1 MRIGRLPV
9 LVAVLTA
16 GFGIAPAGPAALAA
30 DRMVAGP
37 TAAGSPAAGSRATG
51 ATTASAVP
59 LCGSMAGTRPHI
71 TKVMWIFMENRSY
84 GNGPGQIPGDPS
96 AKYIDGTLIKHCGS
110 TSDYHGI
117 THSSFPNYLAATS
130 GGLHGDGSQ
139 HSYSVRSIFSQVDP
153 SWRSYEE
160 FMPVPCDHVPQIGNP
175 ATGQYYVNR
184 HNPAAFYSS
193 QPVSGDCT
201 RFDRRLGHA
210 NTGALA
216 RAVSAGKLPR
226 FSFVT
231 PGLCDDMHLL
241 PPGVAGCANSTASG
255 DAWLATWIPI
265 ITAGRDYQ
273 KGRLVIDVTWDEG
286 SGGKLGAHCLTS
298 NAANCIVP
306 DIVIS
311 PYTRHKVASR
321 NLSHY
326 SLLKM
331 TERLLGLH
339 FLGRARNTTVRDLC
353 KPFGL
358 CPRHRP
364 PAQAKGPR

>member
-1 MRIGRLPV
+1 MRFGRLPV
-9 LVAVLTA
+9 LAAVLA
-16 GFGIAPAGPAALAA
+16 VGFGIAPAGPAAFAA
-30 DRMVAGP
+30 DRMVAGSA
-37 TAAGSPAAGSRATG
+37 AAGTVAASAPAAGAT
-51 ATTASAVP
+51 AASAAP
-59 LCGSMAGTRPHI
+59 LCGFMAGTRPHI

-84 GNGPGQIPGDPS
+84 GNSPSEIPGDPS

-117 THSSFPNYLAATS
+117 THSSFPNYLGATS

-139 HSYSVRSIFSQVDP
+139 HPYDVRSIFSQVDP

-160 FMPVPCDHVPQIGNP
+160 FMPAPCDLSPQTGTP
-175 ATGQYYVNR
+175 ATGHYYVNR
-184 HNPAAFYSS
+184 HNPAVFYSS
-193 QPVSGDCT
+193 QPVSGDCAKY
-201 RFDRRLGHA
+201 DRRLGNT
-210 NTGALA
+210 NTGRLA
-216 RAVSAGKLPR
+216 RAVQRGKLPR
-226 FSFVT
+226 FSFVA

-241 PPGVAGCANSTASG
+241 PPGVPGCANSTAQG

-273 KGRLVIDVTWDEG
+273 KGRLVIDITWDEG
-286 SGGKLGAHCLTS
+286 NGGKLGADCLTS

-321 NLSHY
+321 DLSHY

-339 FLGRARNTTVRDLC
+339 FLGRARNTTVRNLC

-358 CPRHRP
+358 CPRRH
-364 PAQAKGPR
+364 

>member
-1 MRIGRLPV
+1 MRIGRLSASAVV
-9 LVAVLTA
+9 LAV
-16 GFGIAPAGPAALAA
+16 GFGIAPTGPAAL
-30 DRMVAGP
+30 VAGYQP
-37 TAAGSPAAGSRATG
+37 TAASTAR
-51 ATTASAVP
+51 TASMTKAASTARTASMTRAASIATAASTVP
-59 LCGSMAGTRPHI
+59 LCGSMAGARPHI

-84 GNGPGQIPGDPS
+84 GNGKGQIPGDPS
-96 AKYIDGTLIKHCGS
+96 AKYIDGTLIGHCGS
-110 TSDYHGI
+110 TSDYHAI
-117 THSSFPNYLAATS
+117 THPSFPNYLAATS

-139 HSYSVRSIFSQVDP
+139 HSYGVRSIFSQLDP
-153 SWRSYEE
+153 SWRSYDE

-201 RFDRRLGHA
+201 QFDRRLGNT

-241 PPGVAGCANSTASG
+241 PPGVAGCANPTASG

-273 KGRLVIDVTWDEG
+273 PGRLV
-286 SGGKLGAHCLTS
+286 S
-298 NAANCIVP
+298 
-306 DIVIS
+306 DI
-311 PYTRHKVASR
+311 T
-321 NLSHY
+321 L
-326 SLLKM
+326 
-331 TERLLGLH
+331 
-339 FLGRARNTTVRDLC
+339 
-353 KPFGL
+353 
-358 CPRHRP
+358 
-364 PAQAKGPR
+364 

>member
-1 MRIGRLPV
+1 MRIGRLSVSALV
-9 LVAVLTA
+9 LAV

-30 DRMVAGP
+30 GYQP
-37 TAAGSPAAGSRATG
+37 TAAGTA
-51 ATTASAVP
+51 ATTAGTSTVMAARTAGAASAVP

-84 GNGPGQIPGDPS
+84 GKGPGQIPGDPS
-96 AKYIDGTLIKHCGS
+96 AKYIGGTLIRHCGS
-110 TSDYHGI
+110 TSDYHAI
-117 THSSFPNYLAATS
+117 THPSFPNYLAATS

-160 FMPVPCDHVPQIGNP
+160 FMPVPCDHVPQVGNP

-193 QPVSGDCT
+193 EPVSGDCT
-201 RFDRRLGHA
+201 QFDRRLGSK

-241 PPGVAGCANSTASG
+241 PPGVAGCANPTASG

-273 KGRLVIDVTWDEG
+273 KGRLVIDITWDEG
-286 SGGKLGAHCLTS
+286 NGGTLGADCLTS

-321 NLSHY
+321 DLSHY

-339 FLGRARNTTVRDLC
+339 FLGRARNTTVRNLC

-358 CPRHRP
+358 CPRRH
-364 PAQAKGPR
+364 